1 MVDAELDG
9 AGSALSNIGDARVR
23 FNTAT
28 MRIRSNRITGSLL
41 RGDEEILKECGY
53 RDANEYW
60 DVAMS
65 EEMTVSD
72 FVTLL
77 EGHLLDPGRTADE
90 IHGRAVRISK
100 LVEDSLHKAWQNGE
114 SWFIGAKDAN
124 SDFTKSR
131 VRPREAAMW
140 LLGRPL
146 HKDRLPA
153 TLCAYLEN
161 QRPENGKLGGSSRA
175 ASARGGRTRERRD
188 EAMKF
193 LLTKYPPDGQP
204 PKGRP
209 LSQLLKD
216 LNLELKAR
224 NYEPISRDTLRLAL
238 KDLRSPTHL
247 TQMKQN
253 L

>member
-1 MVDAELDG
+1 MANAELDG
-9 AGSALSNIGDARVR
+9 AGPAPSNIGDARVR
-23 FNTAT
+23 FTNAT
-28 MRIRSNRITGSLL
+28 MLIRSNRITGSLL

-60 DVAMS
+60 DVALS

-90 IHGRAVRISK
+90 IHGRAVRISG
-100 LVEDSLHKAWQNGE
+100 LVEDSLHNAWQNGE
-114 SWFIGAKDAN
+114 NWFIGAKDAN

-161 QRPENGKLGGSSRA
+161 EGPEGGKLGGPQA

-204 PKGRP
+204 PMGRP
-209 LSQLLKD
+209 LAQVLKD
-216 LNLELKAR
+216 LNLHLEVL

-247 TQMKQN
+247 TQMKKN
-253 L
+253 P